1 MLEHLRG
8 LREDADKSQKEMA
21 EWLHVHQTTYSGY
34 ELGTCNIPVA
44 SLLKLARLFGTSTDY
59 LLGLTDEKAP
69 YPRSKT

>member
-21 EWLHVHQTTYSGY
+21 EWHQTTYSGY

-44 SLLKLARLFGTSTDY
+44 SLIKLARLFGTSTDY